1 MEYKSK
7 IQHLSQ
13 LCGLPPKFSGP
24 RINQG
29 ACTGHP
35 PLLRLQRPP
44 LMSGD
49 DELPPVRGVP
59 TSLRGPRSLE
69 SQEKLTGPG
78 PGPSVRPSLEASA
91 ALGQPSDGT
100 LTF

>member
-1 MEYKSK
+1 
-7 IQHLSQ
+7 
-13 LCGLPPKFSGP
+13 
-24 RINQG
+24 
-29 ACTGHP
+29 
-35 PLLRLQRPP
+35 
-44 LMSGD
+44 MSSD

-100 LTF
+100 LTNQARDSPPPQPGSDCPVYSAVPVHSCFI